1 MLIIPIMRW
10 ILFMILRLMQFRT
23 SISFGM
29 AIELLTII
37 VIMDLTSL
45 PGLVG
50 VIGTIMHMVIM
61 TIGLVLPIKAGRIAV
76 KGITS
81 MVGIV
86 MILIM
91 IEAVEEMVVGGG
103 VDLVIEI
110 GIRVRIEGM
119 TGKEIKALIEGMNAH
134 DHVDVTITIDR
145 GPLEVEAMAEV
156 IERIALMML
165 EMKGLRGDGTAKRGI
180 TESLILLYDSLLC
193 VLVNFL
199 IWVVTSLWLLCPYP
213 L

>member
-1 MLIIPIMRW
+1 M
-10 ILFMILRLMQFRT
+10 
-23 SISFGM
+23 
-29 AIELLTII
+29 
-37 VIMDLTSL
+37 
-45 PGLVG
+45 
-50 VIGTIMHMVIM
+50 
-61 TIGLVLPIKAGRIAV
+61 

-91 IEAVEEMVVGGG
+91 IEAVEEMVIGGG
-103 VDLVIEI
+103 VDLVIGI

-134 DHVDVTITIDR
+134 DHVDVTITIDQ

-199 IWVVTSLWLLCPYP
+199 IWVVISLWLLCPYP

>member
-1 MLIIPIMRW
+1 MLIILIMRW
-10 ILFMILRLMQFRT
+10 ILFMILRLMQFGT

-29 AIELLTII
+29 AFEMLTII

-61 TIGLVLPIKAGRIAV
+61 TIGLVLPIKTGRIAV

-91 IEAVEEMVVGGG
+91 IEAVEEMVIGGG

-119 TGKEIKALIEGMNAH
+119 TGKESKARIEGMNAH
-134 DHVDVTITIDR
+134 DHVDVTITIGQ

-165 EMKGLRGDGTAKRGI
+165 EMKGLRGDGTAKIGI

-199 IWVVTSLWLLCPYP
+199 IWVVTSLWLFCPYP